1 MPTLEAQLTALT
13 QEFVARLVD
22 VIRNASF
29 ADVANLSLPRGGA
42 PREPRGPRRVPAP
55 STSNGRGGRQTAAKR
70 AELGERVMQALR
82 DAGQPMGVRALSSEL
97 SVAPDKLAVPL
108 RELRAAGKI
117 RKHGEK
123 RSTTYSAA

>member
-13 QEFVARLVD
+13 QEFVAKLVD
-22 VIRNASF
+22 TLRNASF
-29 ADVANLSLPRGGA
+29 AEVAALSGVPAVVHA
-42 PREPRGPRRVPAP
+42 PARAREPRAAGRTPVPP
-55 STSNGRGGRQTAAKR
+55 SGRQTAASR
-70 AELGERVMQALR
+70 AEVGERVLGALR
-82 DAGQPMGVRALSSEL
+82 AAGQPRGVRALSTEL
-97 SVAPDKLAVPL
+97 GVAPDVLAVPL